1 MLIDRP
7 KTMTAAD
14 LALLN
19 PITHDVIGAAIE
31 VHRQLGP
38 GLLESIYETCLAEEL
53 KLRDIPFVRQVRLPV
68 VYKGIELDSEYRVD
82 MVVDHSVAIEIK
94 AIESLQPVH
103 EAQMLTYLKLGKWKL
118 GLLMNFN
125 VPVMKDG
132 IKRLVS

>member
-1 MLIDRP
+1 
-7 KTMTAAD
+7 MTAAD